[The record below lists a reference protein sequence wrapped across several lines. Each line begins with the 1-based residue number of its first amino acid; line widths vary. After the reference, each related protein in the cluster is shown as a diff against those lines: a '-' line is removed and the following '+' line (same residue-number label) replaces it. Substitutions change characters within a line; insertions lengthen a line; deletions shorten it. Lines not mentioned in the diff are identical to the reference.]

1 MLGLKGLKIV
11 NLCLVY
17 SLCPIDRRKDVRVRL
32 VDGSSPNQGRV
43 EVYHQGAWGTVCHN
57 AWDERDATV
66 VCGML
71 GYPLGSSYCCSS
83 YGCGSDTIWLDNV
96 SCQGNESSIVDCKH
110 SEWGI
115 NNCTHA
121 SDAGVYCYGPKPAQ
135 PSTVPAPT
143 PTSTPSMSLV
153 QLYCVILYHV
163 MPCHAISCY
172 VMLLCCV
179 MLCSYVMLCY
189 VMLCHVMLFYVLLP
203 IRCYVL
209 LCCVVLSY
217 VQGILCIGFYI
228 MLS

>member
-1 MLGLKGLKIV
+1 MFEFGLLMVLRPTRAALRFIIREPGEQYVTMPGMKETPLWCV
-11 NLCLVY
+11 AC
-17 SLCPIDRRKDVRVRL
+17 
-32 VDGSSPNQGRV
+32 
-43 EVYHQGAWGTVCHN
+43 
-57 AWDERDATV
+57 WDT
-66 VCGML
+66 
-71 GYPLGSSYCCSS
+71 PLGSSYCCSS
-83 YGCGSDTIWLDNV
+83 YGRGSDTIWLDNV

-121 SDAGVYCYGPKPAQ
+121 SDAGVYCYGPTPAE

-172 VMLLCCV
+172 VMLLC
-179 MLCSYVMLCY
+179 YVMLCY
-189 VMLCHVMLFYVLLP
+189 VMLWLCYFMFCYLSDVMF
-203 IRCYVL
+203 L
-209 LCCVVLSY
+209 LCCVVLCY
-217 VQGILCIGFYI
+217 VMFKAYCLGFCI